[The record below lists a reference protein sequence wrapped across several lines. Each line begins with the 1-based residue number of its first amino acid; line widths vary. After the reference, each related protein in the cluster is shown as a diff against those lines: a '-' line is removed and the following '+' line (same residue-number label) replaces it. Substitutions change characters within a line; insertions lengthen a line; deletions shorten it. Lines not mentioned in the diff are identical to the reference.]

1 MAWYSDFHT
10 PSVVTVAG
18 QRRIS
23 TGFPKSPGHQPTHQA
38 DSEHNT
44 PVLVRRVPG
53 SDGWRCAMEGMVCE
67 GLLFQ
72 MGMLLGLSVQFP
84 RLVAA
89 LQGEEIV
96 GDGKLGHT
104 PCGGPQ
110 VVHEG
115 LGGPHVQ
122 VLGPVENENAI
133 CHQQLAQRGQGNS
146 RSQQRTAS
154 TKTHEKRIKG
164 KERTKHDPD
173 ENSQEQY
180 GNCHD
185 AHS

>member
-1 MAWYSDFHT
+1 
-10 PSVVTVAG
+10 
-18 QRRIS
+18 
-23 TGFPKSPGHQPTHQA
+23 
-38 DSEHNT
+38 
-44 PVLVRRVPG
+44 
-53 SDGWRCAMEGMVCE
+53 
-67 GLLFQ
+67 

-104 PCGGPQ
+104 PCV
-110 VVHEG
+110 VVHRLSMRG

-122 VLGPVENENAI
+122 VLGPVENENAM

-146 RSQQRTAS
+146 RSQQRTTS

-173 ENSQEQY
+173 ENSQEHY
-180 GNCHD
+180 ENCHD

>member
-1 MAWYSDFHT
+1 
-10 PSVVTVAG
+10 
-18 QRRIS
+18 
-23 TGFPKSPGHQPTHQA
+23 
-38 DSEHNT
+38 
-44 PVLVRRVPG
+44 
-53 SDGWRCAMEGMVCE
+53 MEGMVCE

-104 PCGGPQ
+104 PCV
-110 VVHEG
+110 VVHRLSMRASEVPTSKCS
-115 LGGPHVQ
+115 GPSRMRT
-122 VLGPVENENAI
+122 PYAI
-133 CHQQLAQRGQGNS
+133 SSSH
-146 RSQQRTAS
+146 
-154 TKTHEKRIKG
+154 KG

>member
-1 MAWYSDFHT
+1 
-10 PSVVTVAG
+10 
-18 QRRIS
+18 
-23 TGFPKSPGHQPTHQA
+23 
-38 DSEHNT
+38 
-44 PVLVRRVPG
+44 
-53 SDGWRCAMEGMVCE
+53 
-67 GLLFQ
+67 
-72 MGMLLGLSVQFP
+72 MGMLLGLSAQSP

-89 LQGEEIV
+89 LRDEEIV

-104 PCGGPQ
+104 PCV
-110 VVHEG
+110 VVHRLSMRASEV
-115 LGGPHVQ
+115 PTSK
-122 VLGPVENENAI
+122 VLGPVENENAM

-180 GNCHD
+180 ENCHD